1 MTVSTS
7 LPLDKVLHQQIQ
19 LFLLAKLLLVFES
32 GHSFVIFLVE
42 PERVVFMSL
51 RALKQICSQLLAI
64 SHTLVCGYWRVVR
77 EAWYVL
83 VIVAP
88 SSMGGGLGAQNTLI
102 VGYIQPLLG
111 MTRVNPETLFCAV
124 GRFGGWWHF
133 RDLN

>member
-7 LPLDKVLHQQIQ
+7 LPLDKVLHQHIQ
-19 LFLLAKLLLVFES
+19 LLLLAKLLLVFES
-32 GHSFVIFLVE
+32 GHPFVIFLVE
-42 PERVVFMSL
+42 PERVIFMSL
-51 RALKQICSQLLAI
+51 RTLKQISSQLLAI

-88 SSMGGGLGAQNTLI
+88 SSMGGGLGAQHTLI

-111 MTRVNPETLFCAV
+111 MARVNPETLFSSV